1 MWQVTVT
8 ACLLGVTS
16 FFTIAVGGLTVG
28 MMVGLITALITKHTK
43 EVRVV
48 EPLVM
53 LIMAYCAYM
62 VAELLHWSGILS
74 LVGCGIVQSHYAF
87 KNISDKAH
95 ITVHYFISM
104 LSSTMDCIIFLYLGM
119 AVLDLGFNPG
129 DYFWYP
135 GFIIWTLVLCLL
147 VRFLG
152 VYLLT
157 GFSNSFR
164 YLNIEMDLDI
174 TTKYGLDIGYYYQY
188 MIFLCQK
195 QTVDKKHFV
204 VRMKKVNL
212 QEQFIMAYGGLRGGV
227 GFSLVRMVDSEVVP
241 TANMFVTTLL
251 MVVLATV
258 WIQGST
264 IKGRDHLIQLKNDLR

>member
-1 MWQVTVT
+1 MFSPSQVTVT

-16 FFTIAVGGLTVG
+16 FFTIAVGGVTVG
-28 MMVGLITALITKHTK
+28 MLVGLVTALITKHTK

-53 LIMAYCAYM
+53 MIMAYLAYM

-95 ITVHYFISM
+95 ITIHYFISM

-119 AVLDLGFNPG
+119 AVLDLGFNPN

-164 YLNIEMDLDI
+164 
-174 TTKYGLDIGYYYQY
+174 
-188 MIFLCQK
+188 
-195 QTVDKKHFV
+195 
-204 VRMKKVNL
+204 
-212 QEQFIMAYGGLRGGV
+212 
-227 GFSLVRMVDSEVVP
+227 SEYSVE
-241 TANMFVTTLL
+241 
-251 MVVLATV
+251 
-258 WIQGST
+258 
-264 IKGRDHLIQLKNDLR
+264 

>member
-1 MWQVTVT
+1 MTVT

-16 FFTIAVGGLTVG
+16 FFTIAVGGVTVG
-28 MMVGLITALITKHTK
+28 MMVGLVTALITKHTK

-119 AVLDLGFNPG
+119 SWFTNTHVWD
-129 DYFWYP
+129 P
-135 GFIIWTLVLCLL
+135 GFILWSILFILVT
-147 VRFLG
+147 RF
-152 VYLLT
+152 VATYLLCACVNWLR
-157 GFSNSFR
+157 GSIHPISAR
-164 YLNIEMDLDI
+164 EML
-174 TTKYGLDIGYYYQY
+174 
-188 MIFLCQK
+188 
-195 QTVDKKHFV
+195 V
-204 VRMKKVNL
+204 
-212 QEQFIMAYGGLRGGV
+212 MAYGGLR
-227 GFSLVRMVDSEVVP
+227 
-241 TANMFVTTLL
+241 
-251 MVVLATV
+251 VVLQTKFHPKV
-258 WIQGST
+258 
-264 IKGRDHLIQLKNDLR
+264 RDHREGSY

>member
-1 MWQVTVT
+1 MT

-28 MMVGLITALITKHTK
+28 MVLGLATALITKHTK

-48 EPLVM
+48 EPLAM
-53 LIMAYCAYM
+53 MIMAYLAYM

-119 AVLDLGFNPG
+119 ALLDLGFNPA

-135 GFIIWTLVLCLL
+135 GLIVWTVVLCLL
-147 VRFLG
+147 VRFVG

-157 GFSNSFR
+157 AFSNSFR
-164 YLNIEMDLDI
+164 
-174 TTKYGLDIGYYYQY
+174 
-188 MIFLCQK
+188 
-195 QTVDKKHFV
+195 
-204 VRMKKVNL
+204 
-212 QEQFIMAYGGLRGGV
+212 
-227 GFSLVRMVDSEVVP
+227 
-241 TANMFVTTLL
+241 
-251 MVVLATV
+251 
-258 WIQGST
+258 
-264 IKGRDHLIQLKNDLR
+264 